1 MASIEYIQK
10 RIAGKEKELDK
21 LNKKLA
27 RIRKVEA
34 QNWEDPNPYYYG
46 PRDLKYTLRD
56 IEEAQKALDDYKAQL
71 AAEEEKAASRDV
83 PAILEFLEAWKAR
96 VFAYYDA
103 DLREAFEEQDRVI
116 ALGKEIQKHTWGT
129 PEYNAARKAYEEASK
144 ENYAKHHGYY
154 RDLTP
159 EEKKMPKYRYE
170 YRIKIEDGEWEHL
183 GRYFQSTYEESI
195 AKLQK
200 DLDEEANRKYDFIIE
215 RTTAITGKI
224 TDASGLR
231 IGAKEDLNGYIIGE
245 KGTAKVQT
253 IGAGGYNIQCFHF
266 RTLINEMN

>member
-1 MASIEYIQK
+1 MASIAFIQK

-71 AAEEEKAASRDV
+71 AIEEEKAQSRNV
-83 PAILEFLEAWKAR
+83 PAILEFLEAWKKR
-96 VFAYYDA
+96 VFTYYDN
-103 DLREAFEEQDRVI
+103 DLRDAFAEAERVRK
-116 ALGKEIQKHTWGT
+116 LGKETERHDWGT
-129 PEYNAARKAYEEASK
+129 PEYEAARKAYEEAYKAHSSK
-144 ENYAKHHGYY
+144 LHGYF
-154 RDLTP
+154 RPLTP
-159 EEKKMPKYRYE
+159 EEKKMPRYRYTHQ
-170 YRIKIEDGEWEHL
+170 IKIRDGEWEHL
-183 GRYFQSTYEESI
+183 RHYLEPTYEESI

-200 DLDEEANRKYDFIIE
+200 ELDEEANRKYDFIIQ

-231 IGAKEDLNGYIIGE
+231 IGAKADLNGYIIGE
-245 KGTAKVQT
+245 RGTAKVQT

-266 RTLINEMN
+266 RTLINELK